1 MSEYFI
7 VDRIEDESIT
17 VEAPNRKMIIIN
29 KIDVNE
35 IVKEGYVLVKKDNK
49 FILDIKETED
59 RKRKINN
66 FMKGMWQE

>member
-49 FILDIKETED
+49 FIVDIKETED